1 MKRILLLFV
10 VGLLASN
17 AAHAQLIKFGKK
29 KKTEVVTEEEK
40 KESKIKPYNKVI
52 GSEAVTDSGL
62 IISHY
67 VDGKYFFEI
76 PSEILDREILVVSR
90 ISGFVKGLNFG
101 GAGVKSKPQ
110 QVVRFQR
117 KNDMILL
124 RSVSY
129 NSVAD
134 FDNPIYESVRNNNFE
149 PIVMTFDIKAM
160 SKDESAVVIE
170 VDPLFTTDVKM
181 ISALSKFQRK
191 NFEIGGLDKSRSF
204 INSIK
209 SFPKNVE
216 VRHVLTYS
224 GRNLP
229 DNQITETLSVEM
241 NQSFIVLPDDPMV
254 PRYYDDRV
262 GYFSVSQTD
271 YSSDDQRASSRR
283 FITRWRMEPKDP
295 EAYARGE
302 LVEPVK
308 PIIYYIDPATPEKW
322 RPYIAAGV
330 DAWQSAFEK
339 VGFKNAIYSK
349 VAPTP
354 EEDPDW
360 SPEDVRY
367 SVIRYVS
374 TEIQNAMG
382 PHVHDPRTGEI
393 LESDIIWYHNVMNLL
408 RNWFFV
414 QTSAINEDARG
425 ANFEVEVMGSLI
437 AFVSAHEVGHTL
449 GLPHNMGSSVAYPVD
464 SLRSPSFTKKFG
476 TAPSIMDY
484 ARFNYVAQPEDG
496 DVGLMPGI
504 GIYDDWSLEYGY
516 RYFKDLQDVD
526 LEKLELNKM
535 VLGKAG
541 NPNYRYGRQQGRVS
555 DPSAQT
561 EDIGD
566 DAVYS
571 STLGIKNLKRILPK
585 IIDWTAEEGEN
596 YDTQEELY
604 LQVIGQFRRYMGH
617 VLNNVGGVYEFYKTA
632 EQTGPIF
639 QNVDRGFQKECM
651 DFLAENVLKTPEW
664 LLDEQLLGVVNSESV
679 MISLK
684 NTQAFVIRSLV
695 RNDRISRMVKNEMM
709 NGSDAYTAASMMQD
723 LENAIFSSGKVDAL
737 KRELQRSYVDH
748 LISIIGDAEK
758 NKSSDLTALANA
770 SLVRLQSKFQSSA
783 KSNGTDI
790 NGFHYLDLS
799 TKIKQL
805 MD

>member
-1 MKRILLLFV
+1 MEKILLIIF
-10 VGLLASN
+10 VGLLLSN
-17 AAHAQLIKFGKK
+17 TADAQLIKLGKK
-29 KKTEVVTEEEK
+29 KKTEPVEEK
-40 KESKIKPYNKVI
+40 KKEGKIKPYNKVI
-52 GSEAVTDSGL
+52 TSEAVSDSGL

-67 VDGKYFFEI
+67 VDGKYYFEI
-76 PSEILDREILVVSR
+76 PNDLLDREILVVSR

-110 QVVRFQR
+110 QVVRFQK

-149 PIVMTFDIKAM
+149 PIVMTFDINAF
-160 SKDESAVVIE
+160 SKNKTAVVFE

-181 ISALSKFQRK
+181 ISALSKRQRK
-191 NFEIGGLDKSRSF
+191 SFEIGGLDKGRSF

-209 SFPKNVE
+209 SFPNNLE
-216 VRHVLTYS
+216 VKHVLTYN

-229 DNQITETLSVEM
+229 DNQLTETLSVEM
-241 NQSFIVLPDDPMV
+241 NQSFILLPEEPMV

-271 YSSDDQRASSRR
+271 YSSDDQRASKRR
-283 FITRWRMEPKDP
+283 FITRWRLEPKDP

-302 LVEPVK
+302 LVEPIK
-308 PIIYYIDPATPEKW
+308 PIVYYIDPATPPKW
-322 RPYIAAGV
+322 HPYIAAGV

-339 VGFKNAIYSK
+339 IGFKNAIYSK

-408 RNWFFV
+408 RNWFFI
-414 QTSAINEDARG
+414 QTAAINEDARG
-425 ANFEVEVMGSLI
+425 ANFEVEVMGRLI
-437 AFVSAHEVGHTL
+437 TFVSAHEVGHTL

-496 DVGLMPGI
+496 DVSLMPGI
-504 GIYDDWSLEYGY
+504 GLYDDWSLDYGY
-516 RYFKDLQDVD
+516 RYFKDLQDAD

-541 NPNYRYGRQQGRVS
+541 NANYRYGRQQFRVS

-566 DAVYS
+566 DAVYA

-585 IIDWTAEEGEN
+585 INEWTAEEGEN
-596 YDTQEELY
+596 FKTQEELY
-604 LQVIGQFRRYMGH
+604 IQVINQFRRYMGH
-617 VLNNVGGVYEFYKTA
+617 VSNNVGGVYEFYKTS

-639 QNVDRGFQKECM
+639 QNVNKDFQKECM
-651 DFLAENVLKTPEW
+651 VFLKEQVLTTPEW
-664 LLDEQLLGVVNSESV
+664 LLDDQLLGVVNSESI
-679 MISLK
+679 MTSIR
-684 NTQAFVIRSLV
+684 NTQAYVV
-695 RNDRISRMVKNEMM
+695 RNLVNDDRINRMIKNEMM
-709 NGSDAYTAASMMQD
+709 NGSEAYSAATMMQD
-723 LENAIFSSGKVDAL
+723 LEDAIFNSGKVDVF
-737 KRELQRSYVDH
+737 KRQLQRSYVDH
-748 LISIIGDAEK
+748 LISIIGDKEK
-758 NKSSDLTALANA
+758 KPSSDLTSLANA
-770 SLVRLQSKFQSSA
+770 SLARLHAKLKATA
-783 KSNGTDI
+783 KSSGTDI
-790 NGFHYLDLS
+790 NDFHYLDLS
-799 TKIKQL
+799 TKIKHIIE
-805 MD
+805 